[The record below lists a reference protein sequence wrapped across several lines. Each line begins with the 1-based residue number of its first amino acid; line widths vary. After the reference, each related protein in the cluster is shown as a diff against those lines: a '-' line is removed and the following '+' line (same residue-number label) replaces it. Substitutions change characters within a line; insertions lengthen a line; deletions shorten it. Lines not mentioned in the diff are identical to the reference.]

1 MPSATTR
8 ILALTAFTLVAAS
21 GAYAQLPPFP
31 QALSF
36 PSMPAAA
43 QGGKSYAEH
52 EFILRDRTVKLRG
65 RMWSTD
71 FDYAAAQSG
80 DARAALGAIV
90 GDLQKSGWEV
100 VLRDEP
106 RNPPLATLKHL
117 REGGEL
123 WAQVEVKDTARIT
136 WLEPGLPSARLTLP
150 IPASAL
156 FTVAV
161 GASDFPLLPAYPGSR
176 LLGSA
181 RDEAAGTWVKE
192 YVTPPGA
199 TALEVATVYLDALK
213 VAGWEVVEDSTGK
226 RPGANPLI
234 VACWVR
240 DGIEVWT
247 RIEVRA
253 GSHSIEL
260 STAPLG

>member
-1 MPSATTR
+1 MPTAATRSFALFTFA
-8 ILALTAFTLVAAS
+8 LAAAS

-43 QGGKSYAEH
+43 QGGRSYAQH
-52 EFILRDRTVKLRG
+52 EFILRDRTVTLRG

-71 FDYAAAQSG
+71 FDYAAAQAG

-106 RNPPLATLKHL
+106 RNPPLATLKHR
-117 REGGEL
+117 REGREL
-123 WAQVEVKDTARIT
+123 WAQVEVKETARII
-136 WLEPGLPSARLTLP
+136 WLEPGLPSVRLTLP
-150 IPASAL
+150 TPAVAL
-156 FTVAV
+156 LTAAA
-161 GASDFPLLPAYPGSR
+161 GAADFPLLPAYPASR

-192 YVTPPGA
+192 YASPPGA

-213 VAGWEVVEDSTGK
+213 VAGWEVVEDMTGK
-226 RPGANPLI
+226 STGANPLI

-260 STAPLG
+260 STTPLG